1 MLEFSIAIVILLSLI
16 LIFYSIKIKIR
27 VERFL
32 GNVEIVALLED
43 WLLESDEI
51 EQKYED
57 TSFGLVVGK
66 YYVEF
71 DKFVEAIN
79 YLEDYTKEIKEEY
92 QKIIELTD
100 SYDLSKEE
108 KSLDQALYKIRI
120 WRWKNNC
127 IEI

>member
-71 DKFVEAIN
+71 DKFVGAIN

-100 SYDLSKEE
+100 NYDLAEKE
-108 KSLDQALYKIRI
+108 KILDQTLYKIRM
-120 WRWKNNC
+120 WRWKHNC

>member
-1 MLEFSIAIVILLSLI
+1 MLGFIIAIIIFTLLI
-16 LIFYSIKIKIR
+16 LIFNLIKIKIM
-27 VERFL
+27 VNRFL
-32 GNVEIVALLED
+32 EKVEFVATLEE
-43 WLLESDEI
+43 WLLGGDE
-51 EQKYED
+51 
-57 TSFGLVVGK
+57 
-66 YYVEF
+66 
-71 DKFVEAIN
+71 
-79 YLEDYTKEIKEEY
+79 LEEEYTKEVKEEY

>member
-27 VERFL
+27 VARFL
-32 GNVEIVALLED
+32 SNVEIVALLEN

-71 DKFVEAIN
+71 DKFVGAIN

-100 SYDLSKEE
+100 NYDLAEKE
-108 KSLDQALYKIRI
+108 KILDQTLYKIRM
-120 WRWKNNC
+120 WRWKHNC

>member
-1 MLEFSIAIVILLSLI
+1 MLEFSIAIVILVSLI
-16 LIFYSIKIKIR
+16 LIFYSITIKIR
-27 VERFL
+27 VARFL
-32 GNVEIVALLED
+32 SNVEFVAVLEN

-71 DKFVEAIN
+71 DKFVGAIN
-79 YLEDYTKEIKEEY
+79 YLEEYAKEIKEEY

-100 SYDLSKEE
+100 DYNLAEKE
-108 KSLDQALYKIRI
+108 KILDQTLYKIRM
-120 WRWKNNC
+120 WRWKHNC

>member
-100 SYDLSKEE
+100 NYDLAEKE
-108 KSLDQALYKIRI
+108 KILDQTLYKIRM
-120 WRWKNNC
+120 WRWKHNC